1 MALKKRNKASAEFST
16 ASIADI
22 VFLLLIYFLLTS
34 RFVTDVTLDV
44 QLPSSSSTTASPE
57 GNFVSVTVDGTYAW
71 NNVRL
76 NDREELE
83 EYITNA
89 FEDDPENKTV
99 TLRIDKAAFV
109 DDAVYV
115 MDKVAKLQGKIVILT
130 QKE

>member
-1 MALKKRNKASAEFST
+1 MALKKRNQPSAEFST

-44 QLPSSSSTTASPE
+44 QLPNSSSSNVSSE

-71 NNVRL
+71 NTVQLSSR
-76 NDREELE
+76 DDLE
-83 EYITNA
+83 EYIVDA
-89 FEDDPENKTV
+89 FESDPENKTV
-99 TLRIDKAAFV
+99 TLRIDKSAFV

-115 MDKVAKLQGKIVILT
+115 MDKVAKHQGKIVILT